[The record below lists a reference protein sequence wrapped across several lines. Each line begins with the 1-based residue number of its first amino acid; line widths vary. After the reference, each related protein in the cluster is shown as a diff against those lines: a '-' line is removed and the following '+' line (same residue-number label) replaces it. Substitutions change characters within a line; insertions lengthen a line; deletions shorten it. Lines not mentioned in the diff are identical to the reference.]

1 MTSGVDQS
9 YAEKSKKWR
18 SLDDNIKV
26 HDLSYDELPNKANV
40 QLGWELEDAMTT
52 QVSNNEI
59 LGDVY
64 LPQVEKYEDWMNQ
77 QPEFN
82 SYVQHES
89 KYFHDKPEMQSL
101 TFDQGGDFEISMNM
115 HPISDDEQQW
125 NGEELANVQ
134 LSSSFIPTAPG
145 EEGSVDFGG

>member
-1 MTSGVDQS
+1 MSNLDDGAKYQKKKVDTAQFVGDLDSLTSGVDQS

-40 QLGWELEDAMTT
+40 QLGWELEDGMTT

-77 QPEFN
+77 
-82 SYVQHES
+82 
-89 KYFHDKPEMQSL
+89 
-101 TFDQGGDFEISMNM
+101 
-115 HPISDDEQQW
+115 
-125 NGEELANVQ
+125 
-134 LSSSFIPTAPG
+134 
-145 EEGSVDFGG
+145 